1 MINYCFPASPPN
13 TVATFLIHTYTW
25 AARGRGVGVRDK
37 YTRGLAATAF
47 GRSVHCGCHSPRPAP
62 TPYLPCSGLTIICP
76 LLYSA
81 RLCLPSLA
89 CRLSLVAQVLPGS
102 TLTKHISALF
112 TVPPMFVVGT
122 ILHQTSHTFFLRL
135 TSEVIQLFHY

>member
-1 MINYCFPASPPN
+1 MFSRLSAQHSAHFSHSH
-13 TVATFLIHTYTW
+13 VHL
-25 AARGRGVGVRDK
+25 GRIEAEELGAG
-37 YTRGLAATAF
+37 TSIQEAG
-47 GRSVHCGCHSPRPAP
+47 SHCLWPVSSLWLPFSAPCP
-62 TPYLPCSGLTIICP
+62 TPYLPRSGLTIICP